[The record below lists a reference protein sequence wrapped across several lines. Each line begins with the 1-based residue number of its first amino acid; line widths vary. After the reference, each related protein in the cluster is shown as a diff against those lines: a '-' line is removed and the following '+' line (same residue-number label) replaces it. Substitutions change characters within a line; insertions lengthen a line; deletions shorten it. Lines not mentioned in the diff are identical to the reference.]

1 MPRDMAMERPDA
13 GVIGFVL
20 QDDVAWFGEG
30 DGLSEDLYVAAL
42 GVLLMGYRAVPE
54 TGAFGEDVE
63 VVAVEMHGVGGEWE
77 EVVNDQADRR
87 VGAEVV
93 DVPLGV
99 EGEGEVA
106 L

>member
-1 MPRDMAMERPDA
+1 M
-13 GVIGFVL
+13 
-20 QDDVAWFGEG
+20 G
-30 DGLSEDLYVAAL
+30 DC
-42 GVLLMGYRAVPE
+42 AVPE

-77 EVVNDQADRR
+77 EVVNDQADGR
-87 VGAEVV
+87 VGAEIV

-106 L
+106 LLAEGEEGVAGLG